1 MLMATELL
9 KRRLS
14 SIKQA
19 RAAAGLKDTTPTLL
33 DIERTHV
40 LFMNAHFKPF
50 AAIGFEYHKVNPDS
64 GGATLGSEV
73 RFSIPQF
80 GDFFND
86 MALYVKFK
94 KAVYTPVI
102 AAPNQDV
109 FRYCDYPGERL
120 LQKVKFDVNGNPLDE
135 YTSDVYNF
143 HRQFNIQPNKRV
155 AWDRLVGQETP
166 HSAYLEQASQVQPSS
181 RVKVDYCDGHQTPKG
196 THDALVVMVPLL
208 FWFNKDPRLAV
219 PSVSIPYGQRFLNIT
234 LAKSSELIELVTPPG
249 AAGDTGTV
257 PVLEVETIS
266 LFINNI
272 FVNPEVHDIFIKRI
286 GFTLIRVH
294 RLQTTRVK
302 DDEANILLNNMKWPI
317 EAMFVAIKPI
327 ANTQDAESLQNWH
340 RFSKVTAST
349 TDVDG
354 VATCKQDT
362 VAQAEVDAFLLVTD
376 GQNGANTAVLQLA
389 EYAALGKTSAAGA
402 ALYALA
408 AATAQDALYTA
419 NAAGATFVFETV
431 QLAADAA
438 YMVHATKSGECAK
451 VEVHKSTPTVDKL
464 SITAHGIDIYK
475 EMPGTFFNSY
485 TPYTFGG
492 HNVSSPEDPG
502 ALMITFCLYPGSYQP
517 SGHVNVSRA
526 REFYLKY
533 WAANASVS
541 TDDPADLIIVASAI
555 NFLFN
560 KVLLLIVYSLTQ
572 TIKVHI
578 KVCASVIW
586 FSSMMKNPMCQI
598 MRNRQIAGNSRLI
611 L

>member
-1 MLMATELL
+1 MATAGIFTLITNDGKQDRMLMATELL
-9 KRRLS
+9 KRRLT

-40 LFMNAHFKPF
+40 LYMNAHFKPF

-64 GGATLGSEV
+64 GGATLGTEV

-86 MALYVKFK
+86 MALYMKFN
-94 KAVYTPVI
+94 KATFTS
-102 AAPNQDV
+102 ASADPNRDV

-143 HRQFNIQPNKRV
+143 HRQFNVQPNKVV
-155 AWDRLVGQETP
+155 AWNRLVGQETP
-166 HSAYLEQASQVQPSS
+166 QEAYLKQSSQTQPES
-181 RVKVDYCDGHQTPKG
+181 RIKLDYCDGYQTPKAE
-196 THDALVVMVPLL
+196 HDALVVMVPLL

-234 LAKSSELIELVTPPG
+234 LAKSSDLIEKVTPTLS
-249 AAGDTGTV
+249 TGSDNTPT
-257 PVLEVETIS
+257 PVLTVAECS

-302 DDEANILLNNMKWPI
+302 DDNANILLNNMKWPI
-317 EAMFVAIKPI
+317 EAMFVALKPVS
-327 ANTQDAESLQNWH
+327 NTTSHQNWH
-340 RFSKVTAST
+340 VFSKVANVEKNVLGVASSDLDTIAVGEIQAFRGLTKSEMTLENYSSLVRTTAS
-349 TDVDG
+349 G
-354 VATCKQDT
+354 M
-362 VAQAEVDAFLLVTD
+362 
-376 GQNGANTAVLQLA
+376 
-389 EYAALGKTSAAGA
+389 
-402 ALYALA
+402 ALYSLMTSMEGNSVSAEEMYDA
-408 AATAQDALYTA
+408 IQAATDLDRKDAPLPTVM
-419 NAAGATFVFETV
+419 GAT
-431 QLAADAA
+431 
-438 YMVHATKSGECAK
+438 AK
-451 VEVHKSTPTVDKL
+451 VDVRKISPTINKL

-475 EMPGTFFNSY
+475 ELPGTFFHSY

-492 HNVSSPEDPG
+492 HNVSSPTDPG

-533 WAANASVS
+533 WSEGAV
-541 TDDPADLIIVASAI
+541 TTEDPADLIVVASAI
-555 NFLFN
+555 NFLLISDGSA
-560 KVLLLIVYSLTQ
+560 VLRYST
-572 TIKVHI
+572 
-578 KVCASVIW
+578 
-586 FSSMMKNPMCQI
+586 
-598 MRNRQIAGNSRLI
+598 
-611 L
+611 

>member
-1 MLMATELL
+1 MATAGIFTLITNDGKQDRMLMATELL
-9 KRRLS
+9 KRRLK

-64 GGATLGSEV
+64 GGATLGSDV

-86 MALYVKFK
+86 MALYMKFN
-94 KAVYTPVI
+94 KAVYTPVA

-135 YTSDVYNF
+135 YTADVYNF
-143 HRQFNIQPNKRV
+143 HRQFNIQPNKTV

-166 HSAYLEQASQVQPSS
+166 QEAYLAQQSLVQPSS
-181 RVKVDYCDGHQTPKG
+181 RVKVSVCDGYQTPKG
-196 THDALVVMVPLL
+196 EHDALVVMVPLL

-234 LAKSSELIELVTPPG
+234 LAKSSDLIELVTPPG
-249 AAGDTGTV
+249 SGGGDTGVVPTLTV
-257 PVLEVETIS
+257 AECS

-302 DDEANILLNNMKWPI
+302 DDNANILLNNMKWPI
-317 EAMFVAIKPI
+317 ECMFVAIKPVV
-327 ANTQDAESLQNWH
+327 NTTDAAFPDNKALQTWH
-340 RFSKVTAST
+340 RFSKITDST
-349 TDVDG
+349 QDVDG
-354 VATCKQDT
+354 VASCKVDT
-362 VAQAEVDAFLLVTD
+362 VAQAEVDAILAVPINPSGSPQD
-376 GQNGANTAVLQLA
+376 QVDDYANVVFGGPPPSPTFNFSQTAA
-389 EYAALGKTSAAGA
+389 SAALFTLAVAEAQVTGASATTVYNAVQAANQTTNAGVYHIHPVKA
-402 ALYALA
+402 
-408 AATAQDALYTA
+408 
-419 NAAGATFVFETV
+419 
-431 QLAADAA
+431 
-438 YMVHATKSGECAK
+438 GECAQ
-451 VEVHKSTPTVDKL
+451 VEVRKHTPTIDRL

-475 EMPGTFFNSY
+475 EMPGTFFHSY

-492 HNVSSPEDPG
+492 HNVASPEDPG
-502 ALMITFCLYPGSYQP
+502 AHMITFCLYPGSYQP

-526 REFYLKY
+526 REFYLRY
-533 WAANASVS
+533 WSEGAVTTA
-541 TDDPADLIIVASAI
+541 DPADLIIVASAI
-555 NFLFN
+555 NFLLISDGSA
-560 KVLLLIVYSLTQ
+560 VLRYST
-572 TIKVHI
+572 
-578 KVCASVIW
+578 
-586 FSSMMKNPMCQI
+586 
-598 MRNRQIAGNSRLI
+598 
-611 L
+611 

>member
-1 MLMATELL
+1 MATAGIFTLITNDGKQDRMLMATELL
-9 KRRLS
+9 KRRLKS
-14 SIKQA
+14 VKQA

-50 AAIGFEYHKVNPDS
+50 AAIGFEYHRVNPDS
-64 GGATLGSEV
+64 GGATLGAEV

-86 MALYVKFK
+86 MALYVKFN
-94 KAVYTPVI
+94 KAEYTPVS

-143 HRQFNIQPNKRV
+143 HRQFNVQPNKRV

-166 HSAYLEQASQVQPSS
+166 REAYLAQQSLVQPTS
-181 RVKVDYCDGHQTPKG
+181 RVKVEYCDGYQTPKAE
-196 THDALVVMVPLL
+196 HDALVVMVPLL

-234 LAKSSELIELVTPPG
+234 LAKSTDLIEKSTPAG
-249 AAGDTGTV
+249 ADGGDTGTV
-257 PVLEVETIS
+257 PVLTVAECA

-272 FVNPEVHDIFIKRI
+272 FVNPEIHDIFIKRI

-302 DDEANILLNNMKWPI
+302 DDNANILLNNMKWPI
-317 EAMFVAIKPI
+317 ECMFVAIKPVV
-327 ANTQDAESLQNWH
+327 NTTSLQSWH
-340 RFSKVTAST
+340 KFSTITDSIV
-349 TDVDG
+349 DVDG
-354 VATCKQDT
+354 VASCAIDT
-362 VAQAEVDAFLLVTD
+362 VAQDQIAAFLAV
-376 GQNGANTAVLQLA
+376 ANVAGTAAAQFA
-389 EYAALGKTSAAGA
+389 AYAALARTTAAAAALYSLASAVVAEAGSTSVEVHAAVQSAAAGA
-402 ALYALA
+402 YH
-408 AATAQDALYTA
+408 THPVKD
-419 NAAGATFVFETV
+419 
-431 QLAADAA
+431 
-438 YMVHATKSGECAK
+438 GECAQVLVSK
-451 VEVHKSTPTVDKL
+451 ESPTVNRL

-485 TPYTFGG
+485 TPYTYGG

-502 ALMITFCLYPGSYQP
+502 AHMITFCLYPGSYQP

-533 WAANASVS
+533 WSEGVVTSA
-541 TDDPADLIIVASAI
+541 DPADLIIVASAI
-555 NFLFN
+555 NFLLISDGSA
-560 KVLLLIVYSLTQ
+560 VLRYST
-572 TIKVHI
+572 
-578 KVCASVIW
+578 
-586 FSSMMKNPMCQI
+586 
-598 MRNRQIAGNSRLI
+598 
-611 L
+611 